1 MIYDFMWDF
10 FLYSNFGKVGVIINV
25 YFNWNLEVNYIIFVW
40 KLRNIIIDWG
50 LYLGWV
56 CKLYKMCSL

>member
-25 YFNWNLEVNYIIFVW
+25 YFNWNLEVKFIIFVW

-50 LYLGWV
+50 LYLDWV